1 MGNLTHTDSFIAAMS
16 SKNIDFNK
24 YSVRVLLEAYQAYV
38 LAPNPDNRTEYALR
52 IFNSNKE

>member
-1 MGNLTHTDSFIAAMS
+1 MS